1 MTSLVEIIARLIN
14 NRARAAQTLPRG
26 LWLVAYPADGDQPAR
41 LIAGRKIATP
51 STNELSTVRE
61 ALLEALDRHPTQV
74 VVHMTGWHEVDW
86 QKTEVG
92 DWNGYQIAWRMSPV
106 TDAFSHDRDRADAI
120 RRALDHRDQ
129 RILNRPATRPPRRS
143 AAKPRPMF

>member
-14 NRARAAQTLPRG
+14 SRFRAAQTLHGG

-51 STNELSTVRE
+51 STDELRVVRD

-74 VVHMTGWHEVDW
+74 VADMTHWDEVDW
-86 QKTEVG
+86 QKTDVG

-106 TDAFSHDRDRADAI
+106 TDAFSRDPDRADSI
-120 RRALDHRDQ
+120 RRALDLRDQ
-129 RILNRPATRPPRRS
+129 RVLNRPSPRPRRRS
-143 AAKPRPMF
+143 TAKPRAMF